1 MIILYIRKKKKK
13 KLSRR
18 WKDHV
23 EKISLK
29 EKQKTVMENWEVRFK
44 LENSFSTFVF
54 QIIKSH
60 NERTEKMDEMKSSIK

>member
-1 MIILYIRKKKKK
+1 MILLYIRKKKKK

>member
-1 MIILYIRKKKKK
+1 MYIIKKKKK

>member
-1 MIILYIRKKKKK
+1 MYIRGKKKKFN
-13 KLSRR
+13 RR

-29 EKQKTVMENWEVRFK
+29 KKQKTVMENWEIRSK

>member
-1 MIILYIRKKKKK
+1 LYIREKK
-13 KLSRR
+13 KLNRR

-29 EKQKTVMENWEVRFK
+29 KKQKTVMENWEIRSQ

>member
-1 MIILYIRKKKKK
+1 MILLYIRKKKK

-29 EKQKTVMENWEVRFK
+29 EKQKTVMENWEVRSK

>member
-1 MIILYIRKKKKK
+1 
-13 KLSRR
+13 
-18 WKDHV
+18 
-23 EKISLK
+23 
-29 EKQKTVMENWEVRFK
+29 MENWEIRSK